1 MKDYKEI
8 AQEVLRRG
16 AEEISR
22 NKKRQRMFLR
32 GGCTVAVAGLFLAVC
47 ATARY
52 GGKTRQEAEGQLAAL
67 NPTGI
72 SGAKDTG
79 NPGTGYGAVQGS
91 AGLEGTASVD
101 FSGLDKG
108 QGGFTDVDGD
118 PAGYGSG
125 SGSDPSGHDPA
136 PDGDPSG
143 YDPSGHDPVPGGNP
157 SGYEVAPG
165 GKTDGELDP
174 ESIMGGNSVENAEF
188 AQQGEK
194 DAADD
199 GGKASEGT
207 PGNETG
213 TAQPTEMISSYPED
227 AVYCYAAPENG
238 EVFCS
243 VPLKHAMEEYG
254 DGVLYRVVVDLF
266 CDGEEI
272 RPESGEAK
280 LAMEG
285 VIELGYTVLW
295 ENCDNGG
302 EVRRYYILHATRQ
315 QLTEF
320 DAGEEYGYVIRFFD
334 ES

>member
-8 AQEVLRRG
+8 AQDVLRRG
-16 AEEISR
+16 AKELER
-22 NKKRQRMFLR
+22 NKKRQRALLR
-32 GGCTVAVAGLFLAVC
+32 RGCTVAAFGLAAAVGIGVW
-47 ATARY
+47 Y
-52 GGKTRQEAEGQLAAL
+52 GGKPRQEAEGQLAAL

-72 SGAKDTG
+72 AGAKDTA
-79 NPGTGYGAVQGS
+79 NPGTGDGAVQGS
-91 AGLEGTASVD
+91 MGLEGTALGD
-101 FSGLDKG
+101 FTGLDG
-108 QGGFTDVDGD
+108 DQGGFTDMDGD
-118 PAGYGSG
+118 PAGYAPGAG
-125 SGSDPSGHDPA
+125 GNPSGHDPA
-136 PDGDPSG
+136 PDDDPSG
-143 YDPSGHDPVPGGNP
+143 FVYDPVPGGNP
-157 SGYEVAPG
+157 SGYDVAPG
-165 GKTDGELDP
+165 GKMDGELDL
-174 ESIMGGNSVENAEF
+174 ESIS
-188 AQQGEK
+188 AQQREK

-199 GGKASEGT
+199 DGKASEGT

-227 AVYCYAAPENG
+227 AVYCYTAPENG

-266 CDGEEI
+266 SDGEWI
-272 RPESGEAK
+272 LPESGEAK

-320 DAGEEYGYVIRFFD
+320 DAGEEYGYMIRFFG